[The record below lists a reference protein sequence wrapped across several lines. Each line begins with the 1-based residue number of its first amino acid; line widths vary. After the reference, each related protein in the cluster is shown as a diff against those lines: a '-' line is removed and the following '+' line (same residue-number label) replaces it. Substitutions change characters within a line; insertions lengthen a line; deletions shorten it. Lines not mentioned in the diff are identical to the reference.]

1 MLLRKEI
8 KESEAYKLEKEARG
22 ASEFPGCVP
31 LETGGKMPLR
41 SISFFGLVKR
51 FSLGSQL
58 GQYMYCDRR

>member
-41 SISFFGLVKR
+41 SISFFLASEAFFIGFPVGTIYVLR
-51 FSLGSQL
+51 
-58 GQYMYCDRR
+58 